1 LPAPI
6 SGAAPSYRVDDIRV
20 VVAATSP
27 RWERRISGLLRRQ
40 LGGLES
46 REQDALHGRLILD
59 DYASPTLAR
68 CRRAG
73 LPVHESGGIALLEQ
87 GSSLHV
93 WCADVAAL
101 SLPFVLNP
109 LLVAQGRT
117 LCHAAALSD
126 QRGGIMIAGRSGA
139 GKTSALLALMA
150 QRRFKIMSD
159 DYVIC
164 DRRGVMLAY
173 PTPLTIYPH
182 HRSLLREAGAGV
194 RTTIVPESLF
204 WKGTRQVFT
213 SLGLEEAFTRRFSPG
228 YAVVRA
234 ADLYPEARINR
245 GDASIRSVYVI
256 AASTDRDRVILR
268 TATSEETSAL
278 LVEAT
283 RQDWSSMMPLLQG
296 VLAGRGATT
305 DEYLHQLRVIVQEAL
320 HHAERCVVVETPA
333 RMPAAE
339 IAHTVARLV
348 SSP

>member
-1 LPAPI
+1 VPAAI
-6 SGAAPSYRVDDIRV
+6 GGAVPRYRVGDIGV
-20 VVAATSP
+20 VVAGTSP

-46 REQDALHGRLILD
+46 HEQDDLRGLLILD

-73 LPVHESGGIALLEQ
+73 LPVHESGGVALLEHE
-87 GSSLHV
+87 SSLYV

-109 LLVAQGRT
+109 LMVTRGRT

-126 QRGGIMIAGRSGA
+126 QGDGIMIAGRSGA

-182 HRSLLREAGAGV
+182 HRRLLRDAGAAV
-194 RTTIVPESLF
+194 RTTIVPGSLF
-204 WKGTRQVFT
+204 WRGTRLVFT
-213 SLGLEEAFTRRFSPG
+213 SLGMEEAFARRFAPG

-256 AASTDRDRVILR
+256 AASTDRVRVTPR
-268 TATSEETSAL
+268 RATSEETSAL

-283 RQDWSSMMPLLQG
+283 RQDWSAMMPVLQG
-296 VLAGRGATT
+296 VLAGRRVTT
-305 DEYLHQLRVIVQEAL
+305 EQYFHQLTLIVQEAL
-320 HHAERCVVVETPA
+320 HHAERCVVVETPS

-348 SSP
+348 TSP